1 MALQL
6 IPLIKVL
13 GPYLTTIATTAI
25 PAFTAKSAAAK
36 ADPVLAQQ
44 ISELQVAV
52 TKNAQSLHTLAEQ
65 LQKVITLAEEASAE
79 AERQIITY
87 KLLVIGSTV
96 VSLTAIAIAI
106 FGLQS

>member
-36 ADPVLAQQ
+36 ADPVLVQQ
-44 ISELQVAV
+44 ISELQDAV
-52 TKNAQSLHTLAEQ
+52 TKNAQSLHVLAGQ
-65 LQKVITLAEEASAE
+65 LQKVIASAE
-79 AERQIITY
+79 QTSAAAERQIATY
-87 KLLVIGSTV
+87 KSLVIGSAITSV
-96 VSLTAIAIAI
+96 AAITLAAFSL
-106 FGLQS
+106 L